1 MGPGHVPASKE
12 RLEVVLTF
20 SHQKQ
25 VNGYLQSMDAQNEWM
40 LEDFMSD
47 FICWVALGASS
58 ITVGNADLFAGP
70 E

>member
-20 SHQKQ
+20 SNQKQ

>member
-1 MGPGHVPASKE
+1 VGPGHVPASKE

>member
-20 SHQKQ
+20 SNQKQ

-40 LEDFMSD
+40 LEGFMSV

-58 ITVGNADLFAGP
+58 ITVGNADLFARP

>member
-1 MGPGHVPASKE
+1 
-12 RLEVVLTF
+12 
-20 SHQKQ
+20 
-25 VNGYLQSMDAQNEWM
+25 MDAQNEWM

-58 ITVGNADLFAGP
+58 ITVGNADLFARP

>member
-1 MGPGHVPASKE
+1 
-12 RLEVVLTF
+12 
-20 SHQKQ
+20 
-25 VNGYLQSMDAQNEWM
+25 MDAQNEWM
-40 LEDFMSD
+40 LEGFMSD

>member
-20 SHQKQ
+20 SNQKQ

-40 LEDFMSD
+40 LEGFMSD

-58 ITVGNADLFAGP
+58 ITVGNADLFARP

>member
-20 SHQKQ
+20 SNQKQ

-58 ITVGNADLFAGP
+58 ITVGNADLFARP